1 MIMKKLAIAM
11 MLSVSALATSA
22 QVNYKVQTACH
33 PQDVKHYDTERLR
46 SSFMMEKVMAP
57 DEINVTYTLYDRL
70 IYGGAMPVNKILKLE
85 TFREL
90 GPEITY
96 FLERRELGVINV
108 GGDGVVTVDGKEY
121 PMKYKEALYV
131 GCGNKEVTFKSND
144 AAKPAKFYINSAP
157 AYKPYVTQLITTDA
171 KLQKANPKQ
180 YALAISDHYG
190 KMEDSN
196 DRIVNQLIVKDVLE
210 RVKNGGTN
218 QLQMGLTELAPGSV
232 WNTMPAHT
240 HTRRMEAYFYFNLPE
255 GNAICHLMGEPQEE
269 RLVWL
274 HNEQAITSPE
284 WSIHAAAGT
293 SKNNVFVS
301 ITLPSAMH
309 TTVTASRRPPNAIC
323 FAFTCMS
330 RDRLPYI
337 HTMCPQAI
345 SRSTYFLYH
354 RNSVLPVHSL
364 HHTDCSDTFCC

>member
-1 MIMKKLAIAM
+1 MKRIAIA
-11 MLSVSALATSA
+11 LFLGGAALMAHA
-22 QVNYKVQTACH
+22 QQNYTVQTACH

-46 SSFMMEKVMAP
+46 SAFMMPKVMSP
-57 DEINVTYTLYDRL
+57 DEINLTYTLYDRL
-70 IYGGAMPVNKILKLE
+70 IYGGVMPVAKTLKLE

-131 GCGNKEVTFKSND
+131 GCGNKEVTFRSLD
-144 AAKPAKFYINSAP
+144 SQKPAKFYINSTP
-157 AYKPYVTQLITTDA
+157 AYKPYVTQLITTD
-171 KLQKANPKQ
+171 KKADPKK
-180 YALAISDHYG
+180 YAIAQSDHYG
-190 KMEDSN
+190 KMQDSN
-196 DRIVNQLIVKDVLE
+196 DRVVNQLIVQSVLS

-240 HTRRMEAYFYFNLPE
+240 HTRRMEAYFYFNVPE

-293 SKNNVFVS
+293 SNYTFIWGMGGENLKYS
-301 ITLPSAMH
+301 DKDEIK
-309 TTVTASRRPPNAIC
+309 
-323 FAFTCMS
+323 
-330 RDRLPYI
+330 Y
-337 HTMCPQAI
+337 
-345 SRSTYFLYH
+345 
-354 RNSVLPVHSL
+354 
-364 HHTDCSDTFCC
+364 TDMR